1 MVLASAMPQF
11 TFGQMS
17 TPDSQNLK
25 DLLTEVRGLRQDLH
39 QSIGRLQNP
48 QILLTRLNLQQA
60 AVNHALASVDIARA
74 NFAHAESAKQTNAN
88 RIKDVE
94 GQVSSASDQNAQ
106 KIWNNIGNLS
116 SVTRNRF

>member
-1 MVLASAMPQF
+1 
-11 TFGQMS
+11 MS